1 MTTEVQQQLLSDLPI
16 PPGETLAEEIEFI
29 GMTQQELARETGL
42 STELVHAIIQGKAPI
57 TETTAERL
65 ENVLGVPSRLWI
77 NLETRYQ
84 ITKSCLKD
92 PEGSSPV
99 AQRTE

>member
-1 MTTEVQQQLLSDLPI
+1 MATEIQRQILSDLPI

-29 GMTQQELARETGL
+29 GMTQQEFARKADL
-42 STELVHAIIQGKAPI
+42 SPELVHAIIRGKASI

-65 ENVLGVPSRLWI
+65 EKVLGVPSRLWI

-84 ITKSCLKD
+84 LTKSRSKD
-92 PEGSSPV
+92 RENSSPV
-99 AQRTE
+99 AHQTE